1 MIWATVSSWSCFCWR
16 YRASPSLAAKNII
29 SLISVLTIR
38 WCPCVESSLV
48 SSGLLNSWL
57 VMEPGEKCTIG
68 YWWSYPSPIKCQF
81 SGYIL
86 EMLLLHPPHGLWW
99 CSAASAS
106 QADLLL
112 LLASLTPL
120 LGQPDCLVPFSAE
133 SGPGRSLEL
142 QLDTL
147 SLSLWHVA
155 DDPHIY
161 DLCPWA
167 YAPLCSSPP
176 ISHRLLYLKV
186 MYSFGVCFRCI
197 IL

>member
-1 MIWATVSSWSCFCWR
+1 MILRQGKWGSPHPPPETPLPHVSSLKENFL
-16 YRASPSLAAKNII
+16 SL
-29 SLISVLTIR
+29 R
-38 WCPCVESSLV
+38 
-48 SSGLLNSWL
+48 LLNSWW
-57 VMEPGEKCTIG
+57 VMEPGEKGGTIG
-68 YWWSYPSPIKCQF
+68 YWWSYPSPIKCQC
-81 SGYIL
+81 SGCIL
-86 EMLLLHPPHGLWW
+86 EMLLLYPQHGLWW
-99 CSAASAS
+99 CSAAPAS

-142 QLDTL
+142 QLDPL
-147 SLSLWHVA
+147 SPSLWHVVDA
-155 DDPHIY
+155 PHMY

-176 ISHRLLYLKV
+176 ISHRL
-186 MYSFGVCFRCI
+186 MYSFGACFRCI